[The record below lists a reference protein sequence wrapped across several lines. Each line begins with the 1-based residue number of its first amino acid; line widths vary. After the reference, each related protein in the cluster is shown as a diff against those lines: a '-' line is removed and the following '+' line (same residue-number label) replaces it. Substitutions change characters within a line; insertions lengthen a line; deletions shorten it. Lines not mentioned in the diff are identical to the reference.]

1 MALSNDLAS
10 QFVKATMDVNKENNK
25 ESTIYGKV
33 VKVGDKEYV
42 QLDGSY
48 RPDGSELLT
57 PISSTTTVNDNDRV
71 MVVIKNHEAIVT
83 GNLTDK
89 SASSNTVKEISN
101 KITEFEIIV
110 ADKVVTEDLE
120 AINAYIENIKGI
132 TAKYKELEAIT
143 AEIETLQ
150 AKYANM
156 QYITANDANIINAEI
171 ESLKARVAEFQS
183 ISTEDLEAIN
193 AEFTNLIAYNASFT
207 YLSADK
213 LQAIN
218 ADIKNLKTD
227 KLDVENG
234 KIHFAQIDFANV
246 SETTIDK
253 MFVDYGVIKKL
264 QVSEGTFVKEL
275 VGVTIKGDLIETGTL
290 KADKLIVL
298 GEDGLYYKLNVN
310 ALGEATASSD
320 PKYQNGLDGTAI
332 LAESITADRI
342 IVDDLSAFGADIGG
356 FHITEDSLYSGNKV
370 SKDSDSEGVYLDT
383 EGQMVIGDNDEYIKY
398 IKGEKD
404 KYAVQISAKDISIR
418 SYHEETIIDE
428 ETGKETIASVSEDI
442 NLLDTVNNVK
452 NIEKSVETKI
462 SPEEAS
468 IIVKTEIDQYGTSK
482 VVTKTGFTFN
492 DEGLTISK
500 TGKEMSTNIDEDGMS
515 IFKNNEEVLTADN
528 QGVNAYNLHAKTYLI
543 IGNTS
548 RFEDFTKN
556 GKKRTGCFWIG

>member
-42 QLDGSY
+42 QL
-48 RPDGSELLT
+48 DGSELLT

-89 SASSNTVKEISN
+89 SASSNTVKEIGN

-120 AINAYIENIKGI
+120 AINAYIENIKGV

-156 QYITANDANIINAEI
+156 KYITANDVNIINAEI

-234 KIHFAQIDFANV
+234 KIHFAQIDFANIN
-246 SETTIDK
+246 ETS
-253 MFVDYGVIKKL
+253 IKNLFADSGIIKDL
-264 QVSEGTFVKEL
+264 IMSDGKVTGEL
-275 VGVTIKGDLIETGTL
+275 VGVTIKGDLIQAGTL
-290 KADKLIVL
+290 KADKLVIL
-298 GEDGLYYKLNVN
+298 GTDGLYYKLNVD

-332 LAESITADRI
+332 LAESITAEKI
-342 IVDDLSAFGADIGG
+342 AVDDLSAFGADIGG
-356 FHITEDSLYSGNKV
+356 FHITESSLYSGSKEF
-370 SKDSDSEGVYLDT
+370 KDSDSEGVYLDT

-404 KYAVQISAKDISIR
+404 KYSLQISAKDISIR

-428 ETGKETIASVSEDI
+428 ETGEETTDIVSEDI

-452 NIEKSVETKI
+452 NIEKNVETKI

-492 DEGLTISK
+492 DKGLTISK

>member
-42 QLDGSY
+42 QLDGSELS
-48 RPDGSELLT
+48 DGSELLT

-89 SASSNTVKEISN
+89 SASSNTVKEIGN

-193 AEFTNLIAYNASFT
+193 AEFTNLIAYSASFT

-218 ADIKNLKTD
+218 ADIKNLKT
-227 KLDVENG
+227 K
-234 KIHFAQIDFANV
+234 
-246 SETTIDK
+246 
-253 MFVDYGVIKKL
+253 
-264 QVSEGTFVKEL
+264 
-275 VGVTIKGDLIETGTL
+275 
-290 KADKLIVL
+290 
-298 GEDGLYYKLNVN
+298 
-310 ALGEATASSD
+310 
-320 PKYQNGLDGTAI
+320 
-332 LAESITADRI
+332 
-342 IVDDLSAFGADIGG
+342 
-356 FHITEDSLYSGNKV
+356 
-370 SKDSDSEGVYLDT
+370 
-383 EGQMVIGDNDEYIKY
+383 
-398 IKGEKD
+398 
-404 KYAVQISAKDISIR
+404 ISIR
-418 SYHEETIIDE
+418 
-428 ETGKETIASVSEDI
+428 
-442 NLLDTVNNVK
+442 
-452 NIEKSVETKI
+452 
-462 SPEEAS
+462 
-468 IIVKTEIDQYGTSK
+468 
-482 VVTKTGFTFN
+482 
-492 DEGLTISK
+492 
-500 TGKEMSTNIDEDGMS
+500 
-515 IFKNNEEVLTADN
+515 
-528 QGVNAYNLHAKTYLI
+528 
-543 IGNTS
+543 
-548 RFEDFTKN
+548 
-556 GKKRTGCFWIG
+556 

>member
-10 QFVKATMDVNKENNK
+10 QFVKATMDANKENNK

-42 QLDGSY
+42 QLDGSVQ
-48 RPDGSELLT
+48 PDGSELLT

-89 SASSNTVKEISN
+89 SASSNTVKEIGN

-207 YLSADK
+207 YVSADK

-246 SETTIDK
+246 SEATIDK

-332 LAESITADRI
+332 LAESITAEKI
-342 IVDDLSAFGADIGG
+342 AVDDLSAFGADIGG
-356 FHITEDSLYSGNKV
+356 FHITESSLYSGSKEF
-370 SKDSDSEGVYLDT
+370 KDSDSEGIYLDT

-398 IKGEKD
+398 IKDEND
-404 KYAVQISAKDISIR
+404 KYALQISARDVSIR

-428 ETGKETIASVSEDI
+428 ETGEETTDIVSEDI

-500 TGKEMSTNIDEDGMS
+500 TGREMSTNIDEDGMS

>member
-42 QLDGSY
+42 QLDGA
-48 RPDGSELLT
+48 PEELLT
-57 PISSTTTVNDNDRV
+57 PISSTTVVNEDDRV
-71 MVVIKNHEAIVT
+71 MVTIKNHEAVVT

-89 SASSNTVKEISN
+89 SASSNTVKEIGN

-207 YLSADK
+207 YVSADK

-234 KIHFAQIDFANV
+234 KIHFAQIDFANIN
-246 SETTIDK
+246 ETS
-253 MFVDYGVIKKL
+253 IKNLFADSGIIKDL
-264 QVSEGTFVKEL
+264 IMSDGKVTGEL
-275 VGVTIKGDLIETGTL
+275 VGVTIKGDLIQAGTL
-290 KADKLIVL
+290 KADKLVIL
-298 GEDGLYYKLNVN
+298 GTDGLYYKLNVN

-356 FHITEDSLYSGNKV
+356 FHITEDSLYSGSKN

-383 EGQMVIGDNDEYIKY
+383 EGQMIIGDNDEYIKY

-404 KYAVQISAKDISIR
+404 KYSLQISAKDISIR

-428 ETGKETIASVSEDI
+428 ETGKETIDSVSEDI

-452 NIEKSVETKI
+452 NIEKSVEAKI
-462 SPEEAS
+462 SSEEAS

-500 TGKEMSTNIDEDGMS
+500 TGREMSTNIDEDGMS

>member
-42 QLDGSY
+42 QL
-48 RPDGSELLT
+48 DGSELLT

-89 SASSNTVKEISN
+89 SASSNTVKEIGN

-246 SETTIDK
+246 SEATIDK

-356 FHITEDSLYSGNKV
+356 FHITEDSLYSGNKN

-404 KYAVQISAKDISIR
+404 KYSLQISAKDISIR
-418 SYHEETIIDE
+418 SHHEETIIDE
-428 ETGKETIASVSEDI
+428 ETGKETINDVYEDI